1 MFKKKIFIFDE
12 LNYFFLPI
20 AIFQRIIKRDVYF
33 LKLSK
38 VLQNKKSIKFLENL
52 GFKWLN
58 YQDYEIVRTAEIT
71 RDVVLLQKKLSNNI
85 NDLHIANDLKNQL
98 VKMGCES
105 NDLQSFV
112 LTRSAYYLRNFSEI
126 VTFINYIK
134 KNHTNDNIII
144 VGQFPTYLKKT
155 LNSKIENK
163 ASLLNFYYF
172 TALFS

>member
-85 NDLHIANDLKNQL
+85 TDLHIANDLKNQL
-98 VKMGCES
+98 VKMGC
-105 NDLQSFV
+105 
-112 LTRSAYYLRNFSEI
+112 
-126 VTFINYIK
+126 
-134 KNHTNDNIII
+134 
-144 VGQFPTYLKKT
+144 
-155 LNSKIENK
+155 
-163 ASLLNFYYF
+163 
-172 TALFS
+172 